1 MASYNAGTGT
11 AVTHYGQGD
20 LVYGSNGS
28 ITRNLNGNSWTVNPT
43 DEKYNSIYNE
53 YVQRYGM
60 PSTPQTTQPPA
71 YTAPDTSALEAKVD
85 KIASQLETQ
94 TYTPVDVE
102 EKLAKTM
109 GYDEAYQLAKSI
121 VEPQYTKTYQQ
132 AADVSAQ
139 NLEKAGLYDSLYGQT
154 LQTNAMNNVSQDM
167 NAAIGNLALELQ
179 NMDYDKAVQMAN
191 LMINENQFGANY
203 NQNGLSTAAGLYL
216 DRINSA
222 VDHAKLSN
230 DFALEAAQLA
240 LQQQAQYYEN
250 LYYQGKITGQ
260 ELENKL
266 LELELKSEQKK
277 SGGSGGSG
285 TGNDDYNEIVS
296 KQQAMK
302 EAGYPVTVDG
312 IWGSESQKYWELYQ
326 NGGSNQG
333 FHFQP
338 RSSKYD
344 NITQLVDSLE
354 KGSITEAEAKN
365 WLKRMNY
372 SDAEIQQM
380 FM

>member
-11 AVTHYGQGD
+11 TVTHYGQGD

-222 VDHAKLSN
+222 VDQAKLSN

-266 LELELKSEQKK
+266 LELELKSEQRK
-277 SGGSGGSG
+277 SGGSGGSTNDNTDDLATPVSG
-285 TGNDDYNEIVS
+285 TGNKDYTSVARQLRWMYDHGKTESEIINILE
-296 KQQAMK
+296 QQYNL
-302 EAGYPVTVDG
+302 G
-312 IWGSESQKYWELYQ
+312 
-326 NGGSNQG
+326 
-333 FHFQP
+333 
-338 RSSKYD
+338 
-344 NITQLVDSLE
+344 NIT
-354 KGSITEAEAKN
+354 AEQADHLSKTYN
-365 WLKRMNY
+365 LDLRANY
-372 SDAEIQQM
+372 
-380 FM
+380 

>member
-11 AVTHYGQGD
+11 TVTHYGQGD

-60 PSTPQTTQPPA
+60 PSTPQTTQPPT

-222 VDHAKLSN
+222 VDQAKLSN

-266 LELELKSEQKK
+266 LELELKSEQGR
-277 SGGSGGSG
+277 SGGSSGSGGNYSSSGFGSSADNNTGNLATPVSG
-285 TGNDDYNEIVS
+285 TGNNDYTSVARQIRWMYDNG
-296 KQQAMK
+296 K
-302 EAGYPVTVDG
+302 
-312 IWGSESQKYWELYQ
+312 SESEIANILEKQYNL
-326 NGGSNQG
+326 G
-333 FHFQP
+333 
-338 RSSKYD
+338 
-344 NITQLVDSLE
+344 NITPEQFDHLSKTYNSDLRS
-354 KGSITEAEAKN
+354 
-365 WLKRMNY
+365 NY
-372 SDAEIQQM
+372 
-380 FM
+380 